1 MRKGHL
7 FVLEGIDGIGK
18 TTLSHM
24 LAERLVRAGYAV
36 ELTREPSDGVWGRRI
51 RESFLASARLSLQE
65 ECELFLLDRKE
76 HVTQVILPSLRSGK
90 VVVCDRYY
98 FSTMAYQGAR
108 GANVEEIRRQNEQIA
123 PVPDMV
129 FYLQLK
135 PERAL
140 QRIQELRGDI
150 LNNFES
156 LEYLRKVA
164 AIFDAMEFPFFRRID
179 ADRPLNAILQDM
191 LREVMSCLE

>member
-7 FVLEGIDGIGK
+7 FVLEGIDGTGK

-24 LAERLVRAGYAV
+24 LAERLVREGYAV

-51 RESFLASARLSLQE
+51 RESFLASARLGLQE
-65 ECELFLLDRKE
+65 ECALFLLDRKD

-108 GANVEEIRRQNEQIA
+108 GANVEEIRIENEQIA

-150 LNNFES
+150 PNNFES

-164 AIFDAMEFPFFRRID
+164 AIFDAMDFPFFRCID
-179 ADRPLNAILQDM
+179 ADRPLNAVLQDI

>member
-1 MRKGHL
+1 MKKGHL
-7 FVLEGIDGIGK
+7 FVLEGIDGTGK

-24 LAERLVRAGYAV
+24 LAERLLKAGYTV
-36 ELTREPSDGVWGRRI
+36 ELTREPSDGLWGRRI

-65 ECELFLLDRKE
+65 ECELFLLDRKD
-76 HVTQVILPSLRSGK
+76 HVANVILPGLETGK

-108 GANVEEIRRQNEQIA
+108 GANVEEIRIQNEWIA
-123 PVPDMV
+123 PVPDRV

-135 PERAL
+135 PEKAL

-150 LNNFES
+150 PNNFES
-156 LEYLRKVA
+156 LEYLRRVA
-164 AIFDAMEFPFFRRID
+164 AIFDAMDFSFFRRID
-179 ADRPLNAILQDM
+179 ADRPLNVILQDM
-191 LREVMSCLE
+191 LCEVMSCLE